1 MSERARL
8 VLVTPAVSDGEAW
21 PGALAEQLA
30 AAARG
35 GRIDAVILRLPK
47 LDDRTLLKLLKPIVP
62 IPQEHGAA
70 VLLEDAPTLVA
81 RAGADGVHLTG
92 PEGLR
97 DALETLRPQERIIG
111 LGGLRARHD
120 AMEAAEAGV
129 DYVMFGEPRRD
140 GSTPPAPAVL
150 ERAGWWAEVF
160 ETPCIAYVDEMAG
173 VEPMAATGC
182 EFVALGEAVFGHPA
196 GPEAGVREALA
207 AIEAAPVIDR

>member
-8 VLVTPAVSDGEAW
+8 VLVTPAPSEGAEW
-21 PGALAEQLA
+21 PGALADQLA

-35 GRIDAVILRLPK
+35 GRIDAIIVRLPR
-47 LDDRTLLKLLKPIVP
+47 LDDRTVIKLLKPIVP
-62 IPQEHGAA
+62 VAQEHGSA
-70 VLLEDAPTLVA
+70 VLLEDAPALVA
-81 RAGADGVHLTG
+81 RSGADGVHLTG
-92 PEGLR
+92 LEGLR
-97 DALETLRPQERIIG
+97 DALETLRPQERIVG
-111 LGGLRARHD
+111 VGGLRARHD

-140 GSTPPAPAVL
+140 GTAPPFPAVL

-160 ETPCIAYVDEMAG
+160 ETPCVAHVESLEG

-182 EFVALGEAVFGHPA
+182 EFVAVGDAVFNHPD

-207 AIEAAPVIDR
+207 AIEAAPVIER